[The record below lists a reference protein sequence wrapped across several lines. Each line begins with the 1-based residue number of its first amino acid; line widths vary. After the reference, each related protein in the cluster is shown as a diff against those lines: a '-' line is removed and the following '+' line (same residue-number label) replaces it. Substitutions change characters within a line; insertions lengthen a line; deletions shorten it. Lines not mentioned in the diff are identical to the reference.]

1 MSAAGPVAEVVVAS
15 RDPARHGRFLAEA
28 FGFEPVADPGP
39 GQLYG
44 VAGIRHGRI
53 RLVRATSDPAVAE
66 PLGWEPGPRLLAI
79 RSRDV
84 TATRRR
90 FEAAGGRCGPTVT
103 YEHPE
108 TRNQEF
114 VGWGPDDVLWAV
126 AFAVGGPGN
135 PEPQRRPSPAL
146 ETLPQRTETEL
157 FSVVCNVASLEPGRA
172 LARALGWRTLLDFAM
187 DGAHIEAVLG
197 LPRGAT
203 LDFWMGA
210 EPGNAP
216 ARLEMMRF
224 RGLPVREFPERSVG
238 IRRVVIGVDADPE
251 RYAASLGQPMV
262 APRIVKGPGGLE
274 IECRNEML

>member
-1 MSAAGPVAEVVVAS
+1 MPAA
-15 RDPARHGRFLAEA
+15 
-28 FGFEPVADPGP
+28 ADPP
-39 GQLYG
+39 
-44 VAGIRHGRI
+44 
-53 RLVRATSDPAVAE
+53 VAE

-84 TATRRR
+84 AATRRR

-108 TRNQEF
+108 TQNQEF
-114 VGWGPDDVLWAV
+114 VGRGPDDVLWAV
-126 AFAVGGPGN
+126 AFAVGGPGS
-135 PEPQRRPSPAL
+135 PAPQRRPSPAL
-146 ETLPQRTETEL
+146 ETQSQRTETEL
-157 FSVVCNVASLEPGRA
+157 FSVVCNVESLAPGRA

-197 LPRGAT
+197 LPAGAT

-224 RGLPVREFPERSVG
+224 RGVPARAFPARRVG
-238 IRRVVIGVDADPE
+238 IRRVVIGVDGDPA
-251 RYAASLGQPMV
+251 RYAASLGQPV
-262 APRIVKGPGGLE
+262 LAPGVLAGPGGLE
-274 IECRNEML
+274 IEFRSNRV

>member
-15 RDPARHGRFLAEA
+15 RDPARHARFLAEA
-28 FGFEPVADPGP
+28 FGFERVADPGP
-39 GQLYG
+39 GELHG

-53 RLVRATSDPAVAE
+53 RLVPAAADPPVAE

-84 TATRRR
+84 AATRRR

-108 TRNQEF
+108 TQNQEF

-126 AFAVGGPGN
+126 AFAIGGPGSA
-135 PEPQRRPSPAL
+135 EPQRRPSPAL
-146 ETLPQRTETEL
+146 ETRPQRTETEL

-172 LARALGWRTLLDFAM
+172 VARALGWRTLLDFPM

-197 LPRGAT
+197 LPAGAA

-224 RGLPVREFPERSVG
+224 RGVPARAFPARSVG
-238 IRRVVIGVDADPE
+238 IRRVVIGVAADPE
-251 RYAASLGQPMV
+251 RYAASLGQPLI
-262 APRIVKGPGGLE
+262 APRVVAGPGGLE
-274 IECRNEML
+274 IEFRND